1 MNERIVVH
9 CKGLF
14 IKKGN
19 GRYRE
24 ISSLEFLT
32 ANNVGVVENET
43 LNPIIIEDS
52 LPNSLP
58 GNAVKILE
66 QRLPVNLFNVNECFK
81 PVLQHDNIAFIY
93 KNRKYVFMDNILHR
107 IIEKEEE

>member
-14 IKKGN
+14 IKKVN

-24 ISSLEFLT
+24 VSSLEFLT
-32 ANNVGVVENET
+32 TSNVGVVENET

-58 GNAVKILE
+58 GDAIKIFE
-66 QRLPVNLFNVNECFK
+66 QRLPVNLFNVSECFK
-81 PVLQHDNIAFIY
+81 PMLQHNNIAFIY
-93 KNRKYVFMDNILHR
+93 KGKKYIFMDNILNR